1 LTTTGQKV
9 SSIEST
15 QVPTIECLENLA
27 VKMQEQ
33 TNSKFEK
40 FFLPSLLVFSLIV
53 IGFFVVIYSITQDMN
68 RLANTMDYSM
78 SKNMDLMSVS
88 VDNISNDMS
97 QITSSVSSM
106 DNNFAKVNDNMDII
120 ASKLDNLDSM
130 AADLSN
136 MNVKMNILEPMLMN
150 MKEMNNNM
158 STMVYSMQWM
168 QHDISTMRASFAKP
182 MSMIN
187 KMPFPF

>member
-1 LTTTGQKV
+1 LTTAKQKV
-9 SSIEST
+9 SDIEST

-53 IGFFVVIYSITQDMN
+53 IGFFIVIYSITQDMN

-78 SKNMDLMSVS
+78 SKNMDTMSVS
-88 VDNISNDMS
+88 VDNISNNMAKM
-97 QITSSVSSM
+97 TKSVSSM
-106 DNNFAKVNDNMDII
+106 DNNFTKVNNNMDII
-120 ASKLDNLDSM
+120 VSKLDNLDSM
-130 AADLSN
+130 ATDLN
-136 MNVKMNILEPMLMN
+136 QMNEKMNILEPMLMN
-150 MKEMNNNM
+150 MQEMNNNM

-168 QHDISTMRASFAKP
+168 QHDISTMRASFSKP